1 MYVVWNLQMS
11 CSVTKPIYIERKLH
25 QNFGFR
31 SGLVNCLTSN
41 QLTYLHCL
49 LFTFYH
55 ILAFEDLVVQFYDK
69 KVSTHDLLLR
79 LNMTSGRFDVRN
91 ICPSF
96 QYSCDLVCPLDTEE
110 QERDLEKPCYCDKLC
125 VELGDC
131 CYDYFSRLVD
141 SQFFSISMLKIWEPP
156 IW

>member
-1 MYVVWNLQMS
+1 M
-11 CSVTKPIYIERKLH
+11 
-25 QNFGFR
+25 
-31 SGLVNCLTSN
+31 
-41 QLTYLHCL
+41 

-69 KVSTHDLLLR
+69 NVSTRDLLLK

-96 QYSCDLVCPLDTEE
+96 QYSCELVCFLDKEE
-110 QERDLEKPCYCDKLC
+110 RERDLEKPCYCDELC

-131 CYDYFSRLVD
+131 CYDYFSRLVN
-141 SQFFSISMLKIWEPP
+141 SLGREVSFS
-156 IW
+156 